1 MHLVK
6 SQGADFG
13 IDLLEG
19 DSNTIDLLEGDNNEI
34 EENNGEN
41 MEFGDILWFNNVQMK
56 NDDEAMTAPTIV
68 EHSEELK
75 NLGSTSEQNKKWN
88 GSVNF
93 QSTGM
98 MGNDCVCSK
107 TNKYKCQCFG
117 DRNL

>member
-19 DSNTIDLLEGDNNEI
+19 DSNEI
-34 EENNGEN
+34 EENNEEN

-56 NDDEAMTAPTIV
+56 NDDDEMTAPTIV

-75 NLGSTSEQNKKWN
+75 NLDSTSEQNKKWN
-88 GSVNF
+88 VTVNF

-98 MGNDCVCSK
+98 MINDCVCSK